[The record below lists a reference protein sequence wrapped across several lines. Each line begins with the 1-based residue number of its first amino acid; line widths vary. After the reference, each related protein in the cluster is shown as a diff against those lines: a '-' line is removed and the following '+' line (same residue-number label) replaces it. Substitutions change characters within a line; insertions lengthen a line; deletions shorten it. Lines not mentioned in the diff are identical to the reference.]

1 MAGSRWVLQGKEN
14 QQSGI
19 DLSDLLDRV
28 SGFALANL
36 LWVLLSLPIVTL
48 PAATAGLFAATSPW
62 ARGKTG
68 ELFRDFFDG
77 MRQCWFKST
86 VVVVLDLAVGGL
98 VAINLTIFRMMNLSQ
113 PLTVM
118 SQSAMLCVALL
129 IVMVNLYIWPLM
141 ILFNMPLNQ
150 LFLASLQ
157 MVFAYPWRSLLLLLA
172 GLVPL
177 LLGLVLPAAVM
188 IIVSVSAS
196 ALLINWGAWRVIRL
210 FIAAEDLAKLEVKSS
225 FRFRGQNKRSI

>member
-1 MAGSRWVLQGKEN
+1 M
-14 QQSGI
+14 
-19 DLSDLLDRV
+19 
-28 SGFALANL
+28 
-36 LWVLLSLPIVTL
+36 
-48 PAATAGLFAATSPW
+48 
-62 ARGKTG
+62 
-68 ELFRDFFDG
+68 
-77 MRQCWFKST
+77 
-86 VVVVLDLAVGGL
+86 
-98 VAINLTIFRMMNLSQ
+98 AINLTIFRMMNLSQ

-210 FIAAEDLAKLEVKSS
+210 FIAAEDLAKLEVESS
-225 FRFRGQNKRSI
+225 FRFRGQKTRGQYEPT

>member
-36 LWVLLSLPIVTL
+36 LWVLLSLPIVTM
-48 PAATAGLFAATSPW
+48 PSAKAGLFAATSPW

-141 ILFNMPLNQ
+141 VLFNMPLNQ

-157 MVFAYPWRSLLLLLA
+157 MVIAYPWRSLLLLLA

>member
-68 ELFRDFFDG
+68 DLFRDFFDG

-141 ILFNMPLNQ
+141 VLFNMPLNQ

>member
-141 ILFNMPLNQ
+141 VLFNMPLNQ